1 MKFVID
7 TNVILSALYSK
18 KGASHLLLRWLF
30 EQPQQMNIVS
40 TPLVIEFEDVL
51 TRPEHR
57 QRYPSLTQQ
66 DIGWFIDDIC
76 AVSWHQKIYYLWRP
90 YLPDA
95 KDDMVLETAF
105 NGQADYIITHNIRD
119 FRGVAESFAIQPITP
134 GDFWRRQQEK

>member
-7 TNVILSALYSK
+7 TNVVLSALYSN

-30 EQPQQMNIVS
+30 QQPQRLNIVS

-51 TRPEHR
+51 TRPEHM
-57 QRYPSLTQQ
+57 QRYPLLSKQ
-66 DIGWFIDDIC
+66 DIGFFIDDIC

-90 YLPDA
+90 YLPDP

-134 GDFWRRQQEK
+134 GDFWRLQQEK